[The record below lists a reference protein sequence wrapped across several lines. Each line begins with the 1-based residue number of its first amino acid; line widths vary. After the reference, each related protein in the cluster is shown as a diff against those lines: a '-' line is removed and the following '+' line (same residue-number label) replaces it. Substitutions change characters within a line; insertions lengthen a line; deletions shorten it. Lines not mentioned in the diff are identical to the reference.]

1 MTEKAIKDMAASVRA
16 KLLGLARR
24 TGKPYDEVVIRYAL
38 ERFLYRLS
46 KSPYKDQFLLKGG
59 LLLMGR
65 GLPQARPTRDI
76 DLLSLIPVDVNKAC
90 SVIQAI
96 GEIPLTD
103 GLAYD
108 FSQMA
113 QETLSPESDY
123 PGLRL
128 KFQCRMGKAVVPM
141 QIDIGF
147 GDWVVPNPTEVIFPT
162 LLDMEAP
169 VVLGYA
175 PETVIA
181 EKFEAA
187 LDLAELNSRMKD
199 YYDIWFL
206 SETCAFEGRIL
217 QEAITATCNRR
228 RTEIRSDAVMF
239 TDDFVERPDKKRQWS
254 AFLGK
259 SPTNPAPKDFP
270 AIIEKIRTFLRP
282 VAQACQAKRRFE
294 STWIAGGPWQ
304 DECLK

>member
-1 MTEKAIKDMAASVRA
+1 
-16 KLLGLARR
+16 
-24 TGKPYDEVVIRYAL
+24 
-38 ERFLYRLS
+38 
-46 KSPYKDQFLLKGG
+46 
-59 LLLMGR
+59 LMGR

-76 DLLSLIPVDVNKAC
+76 DLLSLIPVDFNKAR

-113 QETLSPESDY
+113 QETFPPESDD

-128 KFQCRMGKAVVPM
+128 KCQCRMGKAFVPM

-147 GDWVVPNPTEVIFPT
+147 GGWVVSSPIEVIFPT
-162 LLDMEAP
+162 LLDMEAT

-199 YYDIWFL
+199 YYDIGFL
-206 SETCAFEGRIL
+206 SEACAFEGRIP
-217 QEAITATCNRR
+217 QEAITAACKRR
-228 RTEIRSDAVMF
+228 RTEVRSDAVMF
-239 TDDFVERPDKKRQWS
+239 TDDVVERPDKKRQ
-254 AFLGK
+254 
-259 SPTNPAPKDFP
+259 
-270 AIIEKIRTFLRP
+270 
-282 VAQACQAKRRFE
+282 
-294 STWIAGGPWQ
+294 
-304 DECLK
+304 